1 MRNFTKMSV
10 RCSPKRFVALV
21 QGDVSGGGGVGG
33 AGLQS
38 PEVVHLDLTPK
49 EFYKV
54 LHEMERAK
62 NNLEALVGS
71 SSSSSATTTN

>member
-10 RCSPKRFVALV
+10 RCSPKSFEALV
-21 QGDVSGGGGVGG
+21 QGDVRGGGDGSG
-33 AGLQS
+33 AGVRP